1 MGFRS
6 YRNLAD
12 DTVRLAAG
20 LNLVL
25 GDNGQ
30 GKSNLLEA
38 AAVLG
43 TLRSFRTASLRSCVR
58 HGCTGAAVSGEVG
71 GARGRS
77 RIEVHLRAGQTLE
90 RRQLV
95 DGRSCPVERYLGVLP
110 LTVLTGW
117 REDLVAGGPQVRR
130 SFLDR
135 LAFQL
140 KPSTLGELRRYRA
153 ALAQRNAALRDRR
166 SAREVAAWEPAL
178 ARAAAEVVWTR
189 RWALE
194 LLRPVV
200 RQAFADVAACR
211 VEGLELA
218 YRGESWL
225 PEGADPGELA
235 EIYEKRYASARERDG
250 RLGFTGI
257 GPHRHDLSLAVDGR
271 PAREALSSGQA
282 KLVAATLRL
291 AALEAVEGD
300 GGRDDPAPVVMD
312 DADAELD
319 REAFRVLLR
328 RVGRDR
334 QVLVSSPR
342 GEEIQRE
349 IQPDAVIWLRGGRV
363 LRGLD
368 VETTHDES
376 VHS

>member
-12 DTVRLAAG
+12 DTVRLAKG

-25 GDNGQ
+25 ADNGQ

-43 TLRSFRTASLRSCVR
+43 TLRSFRTPSLRACVR
-58 HGCTGAAVSGEVG
+58 HGSSAAVLWGQVRDASGGSRLEV
-71 GARGRS
+71 R
-77 RIEVHLRAGQTLE
+77 LRAGQTME
-90 RRQLV
+90 RRQLL
-95 DGRSCPVERYLGVLP
+95 DGRACPVDRYLGVLP
-110 LTVLTGW
+110 VTVLTGW
-117 REDLVAGGPQVRR
+117 REDLVVGGPQVRR

-140 KPSTLGELRRYRA
+140 RPSALGALRRYRA
-153 ALAQRNAALRDRR
+153 ALAQRNAALRDGR
-166 SAREVAAWEPAL
+166 SSREVGAWEPAL
-178 ARAAAEVVWTR
+178 ARAAAEVVSTR

-194 LLRPVV
+194 RLSPVV
-200 RQAFADVAACR
+200 AEVFTGVAACR
-211 VEGLELA
+211 VAGLEMA
-218 YRGESWL
+218 YRAENWL
-225 PEGADPGELA
+225 PAGTDAGELA

-271 PAREALSSGQA
+271 PAKEALSSGQA

-291 AALEAVEGD
+291 AGLETVERE
-300 GGRDDPAPVVMD
+300 GGRREPVPVVMD

-328 RVGRDR
+328 RVGRGR

-342 GEEIQRE
+342 GEEIQSE
-349 IQPDAVIWLRGGRV
+349 IEPDAVIWLRAGRV

-368 VETTHDES
+368 VETTHDET